1 MGACNLMV
9 LTKFWLQTEIDSEP
23 NPAIKLA
30 LERVFLKYTE
40 APVKGKSDNQTILKD
55 FDATELFSK
64 IVHHYVDKE
73 GYKLED
79 AEVVAKRVVLR
90 EKERRNL
97 E

>member
-1 MGACNLMV
+1 MV
-9 LTKFWLQTEIDSEP
+9 LTKVWLQEEIDSEP

-40 APVKGKSDNQTILKD
+40 APVEGKSSDNQTILKD

-73 GYKLED
+73 GYTVES
-79 AEVVAKRVVLR
+79 AEVVAKSTVNR
-90 EKERRNL
+90 EKKRRGL
-97 E
+97 PIA